1 MNVKT
6 YWLRDL
12 ENEPWDMLRGI
23 IELESARTYKL
34 GFAPTNNESRLT
46 VNHVTKN
53 ITFYFKVHV

>member
-12 ENEPWDMLRGI
+12 ENEPWGMLKNI
-23 IELESARTYKL
+23 IEKECAQSYKL